1 MGARHQQRA
10 EGRYAIPVTLVI
22 SNLQAEWRLSGSS
35 DEAEIARRLLLYV
48 TAAIEKHLGATA
60 YAACPD
66 PVLDEAAIRLG
77 AYLYDQ
83 PTAGVGSRYSN
94 ALRNSGA
101 AKVLL
106 PWRLHRAGVY
116 SAT

>member
-1 MGARHQQRA
+1 MGARRQQRA
-10 EGRYAIPVTLVI
+10 KGRYAIPVTLVI
-22 SNLQAEWRLSGSS
+22 SNLQAEWRLSGGS

-48 TAAIEKHLGATA
+48 TAAVEKHLGATA

-66 PVLDEAAIRLG
+66 PILNEAAIRLG

-83 PTAGVGSRYSN
+83 PTAGVGSRYAN